1 MIVREL
7 ITRLGFDADDQKVS
21 RFDRRVANLKKTVV
35 ATSAAFVAAAGAA
48 AKLAVD
54 TARYGDEV
62 AKTSRQLGLASEELQ
77 EYRFA
82 FDRLGVSQ
90 GQADAALER
99 FNRRLGQAREGTGQ
113 ARDRFED
120 LGISLRD
127 SEGEFRGMSDL
138 LPEVADA
145 MSQAEDAAQQ
155 AAIAQDFFGRSGGRL
170 AMALAEGGDEIRD
183 LREEFRLLGGG
194 LTNEQTKAA
203 ELFTDSMTNMR
214 TVLSGLRL
222 QIGAR
227 LMPIF
232 QPMMDAFTEFL
243 VLNRE
248 LILERAHRAFDLI
261 TESIG
266 RLGRLMGRIWGVI
279 TGFVDTL
286 NNLIPRG
293 GDAAVAIAALAAAF
307 RRFPGVVILLGIV
320 AALDDISAWMEGAP
334 SAVEKIIGPFD
345 EFAARIGSLRD
356 ALAEFLGADPDRM
369 TDWLQDM
376 AAMTGGVFLL
386 ATAIRGLGWAIR
398 RFPLV
403 LLGTALVEGTRQL
416 SRWVQSNEDAA
427 SDFMDTWSKAA
438 SDFSSATGRIAS
450 GLKRN
455 IDGIIDVFAGFG
467 EYLTS
472 VFLLD
477 MDGMIDATYRMW
489 NGLENAFAG
498 WFEIIT
504 GHFEAAWAVIEPILD
519 AMGFLDPIKAAW
531 QDLSSA
537 FDSILDSI
545 GSAFEAVWERIRP
558 VVEALQWVV
567 RSGSDAIR
575 SLRDGEDRSQTLP
588 NEIDQQELLN
598 QRIQGQ
604 LTPQERRRGGSV
616 NAGPVRVGEAGE
628 ELLYASG
635 GEFVAHNRALRQ
647 MQRMARD
654 IAGTLSGLG
663 TMPDMGGVGAAAAAP
678 VRITDNRRVNITV
691 PPGTSDEQIDFIRN
705 EFERQ
710 MDRQIDA
717 AVNALETK

>member
-320 AALDDISAWMEGAP
+320 AALDDISAWMEGQP
-334 SAVEKIIGPFD
+334 SLIERFLGPYD
-345 EFAARIGSLRD
+345 EFIARIHELRD
-356 ALAEFLGADPDRM
+356 AVAEFFGIEPERLVEILGDIASVAGG
-369 TDWLQDM
+369 LLL
-376 AAMTGGVFLL
+376 AAFALGMFTRALKGILVLTGIAALAKGIAALAGAVAAFGGGGVAKGIANLN
-386 ATAIRGLGWAIR
+386 
-398 RFPLV
+398 
-403 LLGTALVEGTRQL
+403 AL
-416 SRWVQSNEDAA
+416 
-427 SDFMDTWSKAA
+427 SKI
-438 SDFSSATGRIAS
+438 SAS
-450 GLKRN
+450 GLLGKLLGRVGGGAGAAL
-455 IDGIIDVFAGFG
+455 IPDALGDG
-467 EYLTS
+467 
-472 VFLLD
+472 
-477 MDGMIDATYRMW
+477 
-489 NGLENAFAG
+489 
-498 WFEIIT
+498 
-504 GHFEAAWAVIEPILD
+504 
-519 AMGFLDPIKAAW
+519 
-531 QDLSSA
+531 
-537 FDSILDSI
+537 
-545 GSAFEAVWERIRP
+545 
-558 VVEALQWVV
+558 
-567 RSGSDAIR
+567 
-575 SLRDGEDRSQTLP
+575 TLP
-588 NEIDQQELLN
+588 RDDDRAVGVSPEFDTSNMTEPDWVDQQRLK
-598 QRIQGQ
+598 RHGIMGT